1 MAFAATLGLL
11 VLLVVCTV
19 VVAKPDG
26 PAEDIE
32 VDEKAVDYAKGSL
45 CGYCRYCTFC
55 ELCDKDC
62 PCEKSPSRPNCHM
75 CKYCKYCFACKVCD
89 KVCQPGGILDRVT
102 SKIVNSLT
110 SVEAPPKDEVEKD
123 LASVKKWVDAKEEL

>member
-1 MAFAATLGLL
+1 MNIMAFAATLGLL

-45 CGYCRYCTFC
+45 CGYCRYCT
-55 ELCDKDC
+55 
-62 PCEKSPSRPNCHM
+62 
-75 CKYCKYCFACKVCD
+75 V
-89 KVCQPGGILDRVT
+89 
-102 SKIVNSLT
+102 SLL
-110 SVEAPPKDEVEKD
+110 SLEY
-123 LASVKKWVDAKEEL
+123 